1 MRTLLLA
8 FSAIYLVLS
17 IYAIYKSSK
26 PERKPDDTPC
36 TWAIIGREYVEFT
49 PEEMEWRYG
58 K

>member
-17 IYAIYKSSK
+17 IYAICKSSK

-36 TWAIIGREYVEFT
+36 TWAIIGREFVEFT